1 LKKIRALKK
10 VIFNLILSLSF
21 INKNEILKS
30 NKEEMMLIEKI
41 NPKLISKLEVI
52 SKYSKT
58 KEHFLTKARNINS
71 KYLNEILD
79 TSENVSILYRYL
91 KIKPIK
97 MNIYKIL
104 TIIRRYR
111 LRISLNKYKFEDK
124 LLYKLSQYV
133 SKYYG
138 KQVEFNIV
146 NLKSIAHNADI
157 FTQILTSKVKRERSN
172 PIQNMNILLNKV
184 QLPRTN
190 RVIETSRLEKDVDK
204 RFIGNLYKNLNIS
217 SILTNKNI
225 PQDNLNQLL
234 NGIYNKT
241 DLSHNNQSSDNTSY
255 LKIRD
260 ILLDNIKYKNIKGV
274 KLTVKGRLT
283 RRYRAD
289 RAIFKLK

>member
-190 RVIETSRLEKDVDK
+190 RVVETSRLEKDVDK

-217 SILTNKNI
+217 SILTNKNT

-241 DLSHNNQSSDNTSY
+241 DLLQNNESSDNTSY

-260 ILLDNIKYKNIKGV
+260 ILLENIKYKNIKGV